1 MKWISIL
8 KKSGTKS
15 SISGKQIAVKNIY
28 SVGSLKEFAEKHNIT
43 WEELLNFNKK
53 LLKKYSRITNDEDKE
68 RFKRNLQ
75 GEALVVGYKTVESVT
90 STLDSVIQ
98 KEGILTFEK
107 DIISKIDKLG
117 SEINDI
123 RDENK
128 TLVEIVKSFIAKEKL
143 TTELNEIKSKLKEEE
158 SRRQDIEN
166 QLHLFKEKVI
176 IADFLV
182 QYAEV
187 VNEFFILIR
196 SGHNKALELYR
207 KLQTTDEKSHIVL
220 GQLLMKYNIN
230 LPQNTGVW
238 EGIVTE
244 ITKNQVTSN
253 PDLIKKFK
261 QYSTTK
267 EIDEKFKSMLLKDI
281 LQRYASCILILT
293 EELSNLSKFTNNFQD
308 IIREFENY
316 FLSFEKQLHN
326 KIINLGLDLK
336 YVPLFKDSND
346 FKGFTHRINQ
356 ICSLPYKNV
365 NGLEENAILEIV
377 SYGFDDTEKTK
388 VILA

>member
-220 GQLLMKYNIN
+220 GQLLMKYNLN

>member
-15 SISGKQIAVKNIY
+15 SISGKQTAVKNIY